1 MSKRQNFNPG
11 PRAERYHNDLHFS
24 TATRVGDLIWVSGQ
38 VGIDPATSAPA
49 DGIEAQA
56 RFAFDGVKQ
65 ALESAGSS
73 MDNILELLTY
83 HTDMARDGEIF
94 GRVKDEY
101 IKEPYP
107 CWTGI
112 GVTHL
117 ARPELL
123 CEVRVVAYAND

>member
-1 MSKRQNFNPG
+1 MGVRSGRDRPG
-11 PRAERYHNDLHFS
+11 HLGARRRH
-24 TATRVGDLIWVSGQ
+24 RG
-38 VGIDPATSAPA
+38 
-49 DGIEAQA
+49 QA

-65 ALESAGSS
+65 ALEAAGSS